1 MKKFLKKLRDR
12 KGITMTEV
20 IVAMA
25 VVILVTGSAI
35 SLLMS
40 SVQFDTKYNAQTA
53 DLNACESAV
62 HCVRFTKDPAKLD
75 TYLKLLG
82 FEGHSVSETEVDF
95 KLPNGNVTVKVTSEG
110 GTIRSAVVTFGED
123 VIYESKN

>member
-40 SVQFDTKYNAQTA
+40 SVQFDTKYNAQTNA
-53 DLNACESAV
+53 LNACESAV

-82 FEGHSVSETEVDF
+82 FEEQPSPGTERIYA
-95 KLPNGNVTVKVTSEG
+95 LPGSDT
-110 GTIRSAVVTFGED
+110 AVVVRITADGCFVTFDND

>member
-40 SVQFDTKYNAQTA
+40 SVQFDTKYNAQTNA
-53 DLNACESAV
+53 LNACESAV

-82 FEGHSVSETEVDF
+82 FEEQPSPGTERIYA
-95 KLPNGNVTVKVTSEG
+95 LPGSDT
-110 GTIRSAVVTFGED
+110 AVVVRITADGCSVTFDND